1 MNTKKNYKFYVL
13 ALIPFFIIVLLFEI
27 LPLINIVIE
36 SFSKRGGGFTI
47 EHFVKIFSTRLYQ
60 QSIFNSLWISLF
72 SAIAGIVIAFIAA
85 KAMSNASPKI
95 RSAFTSVLNITSNF
109 AGVPLAF
116 AFMILLGNVGILT
129 LIGKNYGIDFLAN
142 FDLYTING
150 LLLTYIYFQIPLGT
164 LLMLPIF
171 AGLKKEWRE
180 AVGLLGENSFHY
192 WFKVAI
198 PSFLPSILGTFSVLF
213 ANALA
218 AYGTAYALLSNN
230 ISILPIRISQ
240 QFVGEVV
247 QNQEFGCALSL
258 VMMVLMVISI
268 LITNKLQKK
277 SGGVR
282 WNSKRIYG
290 MDLSYSSLLHF

>member
-1 MNTKKNYKFYVL
+1 MKTKKSFKLYLL
-13 ALIPFFIIVLLFEI
+13 ALVPFLTIVFLFEI

-36 SFSKRGGGFTI
+36 SFSKRGGNGFTL
-47 EHFVKIFSTRLYQ
+47 EHFIKIFSTRLYQ
-60 QSIFNSLWISLF
+60 QSIYNSLWISLF
-72 SAIAGIVIAFIAA
+72 SALVGILIAFIGA
-85 KAMSNASPKI
+85 KAMNNASYKI
-95 RSAFTSVLNITSNF
+95 RGAFTSVLNITSNF

-171 AGLKKEWRE
+171 AGLRKEWKE
-180 AVGLLGENSFHY
+180 AVGLLGGNSYHY

-198 PSFLPSILGTFSVLF
+198 PSLLPSILGTFSVLF

-258 VMMVLMVISI
+258 VMMALMVISI

-277 SGGVR
+277 SGGTR
-282 WNSKRIYG
+282 
-290 MDLSYSSLLHF
+290 

>member
-1 MNTKKNYKFYVL
+1 MKRKMGKKLYLL
-13 ALIPFFIIVLLFEI
+13 ALLPFFIMVILFEI

-36 SFSKRGGGFTI
+36 SFSQTGGGGFTF
-47 EHFVKIFSTRLYQ
+47 EHFTRIFTTRLYQ
-60 QSIFNSLWISLF
+60 QSIYNSLWISIV
-72 SAIAGIVIAFIAA
+72 SALCGILIAFLGA
-85 KAMSNASPKI
+85 KAANNASGKI
-95 RSAFTSVLNITSNF
+95 RNIFTTVLNITSNF

-142 FDLYTING
+142 YDLYTING

-164 LLMLPIF
+164 LLMLPAF
-171 AGLKKEWRE
+171 NGLKKEWKE
-180 AVGLLGENSFHY
+180 AVGLLGGNSFHY
-192 WFKVAI
+192 WVKVAI
-198 PSFLPSILGTFSVLF
+198 PSLMPSILGTFSVLF
-213 ANALA
+213 ANSLA

-230 ISILPIRISQ
+230 ISLLPIRISQ

-258 VMMVLMVISI
+258 VMMALMVISV

-277 SGGVR
+277 SGGVQ
-282 WNSKRIYG
+282 
-290 MDLSYSSLLHF
+290 

>member
-1 MNTKKNYKFYVL
+1 MKKIKNKVYLL
-13 ALIPFFIIVLLFEI
+13 ALLPFFIMVLLFEI

-36 SFSKRGGGFTI
+36 SFSKTGCGGFTL
-47 EHFVKIFSTRLYQ
+47 EHFTRIFSTRLYQ
-60 QSIFNSLWISLF
+60 QSIYNSLWISIF
-72 SAIAGIVIAFIAA
+72 SAVCGIIIAFLGA
-85 KAMSNASPKI
+85 KAANSASTKI
-95 RSAFTSVLNITSNF
+95 RNIFTSILNITSNF

-142 FDLYTING
+142 YDLYTING

-164 LLMLPIF
+164 LLMLPAF
-171 AGLKKEWRE
+171 SGLKKEWKE
-180 AVGLLGENSFHY
+180 AVGLLGGNSFHY

-198 PSFLPSILGTFSVLF
+198 PSLFPSILGTFSVLF
-213 ANALA
+213 ANSLA

-230 ISILPIRISQ
+230 ISLLPIRISQ

-258 VMMVLMVISI
+258 VMMALMVISV
-268 LITNKLQKK
+268 LITNKLQKR
-277 SGGVR
+277 SGGA
-282 WNSKRIYG
+282 K
-290 MDLSYSSLLHF
+290 

>member
-72 SAIAGIVIAFIAA
+72 SAIAGIVIAFIAT
-85 KAMSNASPKI
+85 KAMSNATPKI

-164 LLMLPIF
+164 LLMLPI
-171 AGLKKEWRE
+171 
-180 AVGLLGENSFHY
+180 
-192 WFKVAI
+192 
-198 PSFLPSILGTFSVLF
+198 
-213 ANALA
+213 
-218 AYGTAYALLSNN
+218 
-230 ISILPIRISQ
+230 
-240 QFVGEVV
+240 
-247 QNQEFGCALSL
+247 
-258 VMMVLMVISI
+258 
-268 LITNKLQKK
+268 
-277 SGGVR
+277 
-282 WNSKRIYG
+282 
-290 MDLSYSSLLHF
+290 